1 MALLGN
7 RITNLTG
14 IINLTELNSR
24 ISGYATKAS
33 AVNNLNKNFKYCLNS
48 VKATDHNSYLST
60 LLTPQPI
67 IRSAFA
73 IKAFNIELMSIGKS
87 KYDARL
93 SEIKVQ
99 FWKDQLEKIFKISKS
114 DDEKAYLQEPISN
127 ELLHM
132 VKSHG
137 LSKPWFNRLI
147 ESRKKF
153 ISTEQF
159 QTLDE
164 LEKYGDGQI
173 ASIYYILLDCLAI
186 KNVDCDHVASHLGKL

>member
-1 MALLGN
+1 
-7 RITNLTG
+7 
-14 IINLTELNSR
+14 
-24 ISGYATKAS
+24 
-33 AVNNLNKNFKYCLNS
+33 
-48 VKATDHNSYLST
+48 
-60 LLTPQPI
+60 
-67 IRSAFA
+67 
-73 IKAFNIELMSIGKS
+73 
-87 KYDARL
+87 
-93 SEIKVQ
+93 
-99 FWKDQLEKIFKISKS
+99 
-114 DDEKAYLQEPISN
+114 
-127 ELLHM
+127 M

-186 KNVDCDHVASHLGKL
+186 KNVDCDHVASHLGNHFQEECFISK